1 MEDFYGVE
9 NYEFSV
15 YYCFNFNFV
24 CFFIVVI
31 WGFKGKLWKGEREVG
46 EYGFRGIISFGRLMI
61 LLIIFNV

>member
-1 MEDFYGVE
+1 M
-9 NYEFSV
+9 
-15 YYCFNFNFV
+15 
-24 CFFIVVI
+24 FFIVVI